1 MDPEQRRA
9 AIGVVPPDW
18 AKALGEARCW
28 WWWVSRADRT
38 YRQI

>member
-18 AKALGEARCW
+18 AKALGEARC
-28 WWWVSRADRT
+28 
-38 YRQI
+38 